1 MKPTVRNPWER
12 VRVPTIVEGE
22 SMTSQV
28 EKDIADVNNIVR
40 HFARTGAFPAGAV
53 RQIEPQYADV
63 SEISHL
69 DRAQLLQR
77 QKELNEKFEL
87 ERQRIDEINR
97 LAETEKHVEIPLTP
111 GASDQLPAQDSESQ

>member
-12 VRVPTIVEGE
+12 VRVPTKVEGE

-28 EKDIADVNNIVR
+28 EKDIADVNNIIR
-40 HFARTGAFPAGAV
+40 HFARTGTLPAGAV
-53 RQIEPQYADV
+53 RNTEPQYADV

-69 DRAQLLQR
+69 DRAQLLER
-77 QKELNEKFEL
+77 QSELSEKFEQ

-97 LAETEKHVEIPLTP
+97 LAETEKHVEIPSPP
-111 GASDQLPAQDSESQ
+111 GAIDQPTAQASEPQ